1 MEREYLGTDNRYSFL
16 MVPWDLITEPKFRD
30 LSMESRVLYSLMLD
44 RVQLSTKNNWHDD
57 YGRVFIYYT
66 IAEITNTMGCC
77 KQKAVKLLNELKE
90 FGLIDCERIGLTK
103 PNRIYVK
110 TFY

>member
-1 MEREYLGTDNRYSFL
+1 MESEYIGADNRFSFL
-16 MVPWDLITEPKFRD
+16 MVPWDLITKPQYRD

-44 RVQLSTKNNWHDD
+44 RMQLSTKNNWRDD
-57 YGRVFIYYT
+57 YDRVFIYYT
-66 IAEITNTMGCC
+66 IDEITNTMGCC

-90 FGLIDCERIGLTK
+90 IGLIDCERIVLTK